1 MLAVHFHRETPAP
14 EGTLNEVMSGLF
26 DSHSDVV
33 LYNLTIISPL
43 KITGVLHTT
52 PYMKKKVKTCLSGLS
67 SYRFVHLWRRFW
79 EIIRQ
84 MTCIEPHKVAPLTA
98 KTDAFASA
106 VPLGWPSGTLYE
118 TFKWLENSFPA
129 LESIFDSGF
138 LAQAA

>member
-1 MLAVHFHRETPAP
+1 MLAVHFRRETPIP

-67 SYRFVHLWRRFW
+67 SYRSVHLWRRFW

-98 KTDAFASA
+98 KPTLLHRLSLLAGQVERFIKRSA
-106 VPLGWPSGTLYE
+106 KLSR
-118 TFKWLENSFPA
+118 
-129 LESIFDSGF
+129 IF
-138 LAQAA
+138 L